1 MHHRTLLSAALA
13 FALAGTAFTPVA
25 ASTKANTLPERAL
38 ISRTSPSGNYLAGR
52 FAFAKSNRDMAAA
65 AMYYRAALRA
75 DPKNEDLLERTFIS
89 TLAQGAVDE
98 AAPLAER
105 LVAHDR
111 NQRISR
117 LAIAAR
123 SLKKAQYKQARAQ
136 LSPAIRGPVADL
148 TATLMLAWALAGDHQ
163 TQTAV
168 TTISRLQGP
177 DWYAAFKD
185 LHIGLILDYAGSRA
199 QAGTRL
205 AAAYRYDP
213 TSVRTV
219 DAYARWLSRNGKPEE
234 AKKVYGEFAKV
245 LPHHPLVDQAL
256 AELNAGKQLA
266 PLAKTPAAGAAEAL
280 FGLGTALG
288 RQGGEEIGLVYLQL
302 AIYLDPGHP
311 LALLSLADLYETMKK
326 PDLAVE
332 TYERIPANAPLKR
345 NADIHRALN
354 LEVLERHDEATKA
367 LEEIVKNYPDDQ
379 EAIVAL
385 GNVLRARKQYAQA
398 AEVYTKAIDR
408 IGTPGKQNWS
418 LYFYRGNAYERA
430 KEWPKAEK
438 DLEKALELFP
448 DQPQVLNYLGYSWV
462 DQGINLE
469 KGLKMVRR
477 AVELRPNDG
486 YIVDSL
492 GWAQYRLGNYQAAV
506 DALERA
512 IELKPEDPVLN
523 DHLGDAYWKVGRELE
538 ARFQWRH
545 ARDNK
550 PEPEDLARIEDKLK
564 NGLDGASKAGALD
577 APKQDKGG

>member
-1 MHHRTLLSAALA
+1 MRHRTFFSAALA
-13 FALAGTAFTPVA
+13 FALTGTCFTPVT
-25 ASTKANTLPERAL
+25 ASTAPSSMPDRAL
-38 ISRTSPSGNYLAGR
+38 ISRTSPAGNYLAGR
-52 FAFAKSNRDMAAA
+52 FAFAPSNRDMAAA
-65 AMYYRAALRA
+65 AIYYRAALRA

-89 TLAQGAVDE
+89 TIAQGAVDE

-105 LVAHDR
+105 LIVLDR

-117 LAIAAR
+117 LALGAR
-123 SLKKAQYKQARAQ
+123 ALKKAQYKQARTY

-148 TATLMLAWALAGDHQ
+148 TATLMLAWALAGNNQ
-163 TQTAV
+163 AQAGVAAITQ
-168 TTISRLQGP
+168 LQGP

-185 LHIGLILDYAGSRA
+185 LHIGMILDYAGNRA
-199 QAGTRL
+199 QAGARL

-219 DAYARWLSRNGKPEE
+219 DAYARWLSRNGKTDE
-234 AKKVYGEFAKV
+234 AKKVYNDFAKV

-256 AELNAGKQLA
+256 DELNAGKQLA

-302 AIYLDPGHP
+302 AVYLDPNHP

-326 PDLAVE
+326 PELAVE
-332 TYERIPANAPLKR
+332 TYDRIPAGALLKR
-345 NADIHRALN
+345 NAEIHRALN
-354 LEVLERHDEATKA
+354 LEVLERHDEAIKA
-367 LEEIVKNYPDDQ
+367 LEEIVKKDPNDQ

-398 AEVYTKAIDR
+398 AEVYSQAIDR
-408 IGTPGKQNWS
+408 LKNPTKQNWS

-430 KEWPKAEK
+430 KDWPKAEK

-462 DQGINLE
+462 DQGLNLD
-469 KGLKMVRR
+469 KGLKMIRR

-492 GWAQYRLGNYQAAV
+492 GWAQYRLGNYQEAS

-512 IELKPEDPVLN
+512 IELKPEDPVIN
-523 DHLGDAYWKVGRELE
+523 DHLGDVYWKVGRELE

-545 ARDNK
+545 ARDNN
-550 PEPEDLARIEDKLK
+550 PEPDDLARIEEKLK
-564 NGLDGASKAGALD
+564 NGLDAQSKAGALD
-577 APKQDKGG
+577 TPKQGKGG

>member
-1 MHHRTLLSAALA
+1 LLSAALA
-13 FALAGTAFTPVA
+13 FALAGTCLTPVA
-25 ASTKANTLPERAL
+25 ASTKSGSQPERAST
-38 ISRTSPSGNYLAGR
+38 SRTSPAGNYLAGR

-65 AMYYRAALRA
+65 AVYYRAAWRA

-89 TLAQGAVDE
+89 TLAQGQVDE

-111 NQRISR
+111 DQRVAR
-117 LAIAAR
+117 LALAAR
-123 SLKKAQYKQARAQ
+123 SLKKSQYKQARSQ
-136 LSPAIRGPVADL
+136 LLPAIRGPVADL
-148 TATLMLAWALAGDHQ
+148 TATLMLAWAMAGDHQ
-163 TQTAV
+163 AQAAV
-168 TTISRLQGP
+168 SAIRRLQGP

-185 LHIGLILDYAGSRA
+185 LHIGLILDYAGNRT
-199 QAGTRL
+199 QAGNHL

-213 TSVRTV
+213 TSIRTV
-219 DAYARWLSRNGKPEE
+219 EAYARWLARNGKVEE
-234 AKKVYGEFAKV
+234 ARKVYSEFAKV

-266 PLAKTPAAGAAEAL
+266 PIVKTPAAGAAEAL

-302 AIYLDPGHP
+302 ANYLNPAHP
-311 LALLSLADLYETMKK
+311 LVLLSLADLYETMKK
-326 PDLAVE
+326 PELAVE
-332 TYERIPANAPLKR
+332 TYERVPAGTPLKR
-345 NADIHRALN
+345 NAEIHRALN
-354 LEVLERHDEATKA
+354 LEVLDRHDEATKA
-367 LEEIVKNYPDDQ
+367 LQEIIKKDPDDQ

-385 GNVLRARKQYAQA
+385 GNVMRARKQYAEA
-398 AEVYTKAIDR
+398 AEVYSRAIDKLKNPTR
-408 IGTPGKQNWS
+408 QNWS

-430 KEWPKAEK
+430 KDWPKAEK

-462 DQGINLE
+462 DQGINLD

-492 GWAQYRLGNYQAAV
+492 GWAQYRLGNYEAAV

-550 PEPEDLARIEDKLK
+550 PEPEDLAKIEEKLK
-564 NGLDGASKAGALD
+564 NGLDGPSKAGALD
-577 APKQDKGG
+577 AAKQDKGG